1 MNFKEDDIKKQ
12 FEREVSQ
19 KEAEEAYRK
28 ADEILNKV
36 ESGFL
41 YREFAKVKLLVM
53 MLKDY
58 WNGVYT
64 EVPWHIIA
72 AVVIVLL
79 YILNPFDLIPDFIP
93 VVGQLDDLAVLYF
106 GWKVI
111 GEDIKTYARWK
122 VERGDSKVAE
132 LIEEAF

>member
-132 LIEEAF
+132 LVEEAF